1 MALLLLLPPLC
12 ICVPSPAVLP
22 ACLARP
28 MPPASPAA
36 AGLQVQHAERS
47 VREIATLNQMFSTA
61 IMQQGEQIE
70 KLYSEAVQATR
81 HIDRANVQLG
91 KAIRTNRAARK
102 YMIAFFL
109 IASLG
114 LIFLD
119 WFNS

>member
-1 MALLLLLPPLC
+1 
-12 ICVPSPAVLP
+12 
-22 ACLARP
+22 
-28 MPPASPAA
+28 
-36 AGLQVQHAERS
+36 
-47 VREIATLNQMFSTA
+47 MFSTA